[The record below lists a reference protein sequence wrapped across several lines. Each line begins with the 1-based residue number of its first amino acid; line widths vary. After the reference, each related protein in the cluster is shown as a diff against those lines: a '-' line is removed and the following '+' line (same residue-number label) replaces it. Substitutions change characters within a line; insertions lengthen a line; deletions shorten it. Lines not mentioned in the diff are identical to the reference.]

1 MGQHLGK
8 REALPETKAL
18 SEPAHSTSDATES
31 QDDVFGLNEPD
42 VNQNKD
48 HPSKSTGTA
57 ASAALHSK
65 DRANPED
72 PGASGPRPHLARLFS
87 RDAPGREDN
96 TFKDRPS
103 ESDELHTI
111 PEELPGTGAH
121 SASEN
126 AEQDAD

>member
-1 MGQHLGK
+1 MGQHLG
-8 REALPETKAL
+8 RREPLPEDEAL
-18 SEPAHSTSDATES
+18 SDPAHSTKDATES

-48 HPSKSTGTA
+48 RSSKSTGTA
-57 ASAALHSK
+57 ASTSLHSK
-65 DRANPED
+65 DQANPAD
-72 PGASGPRPHLARLFS
+72 PASEPRPHLARLFS

-111 PEELPGTGAH
+111 AEAGTGADD
-121 SASEN
+121 ASDN
-126 AEQDAD
+126 SDQDAE